1 MTRNGI
7 SGSYGNSISNLL
19 RNCQNIFHT
28 GCTILHS
35 HQQCVK
41 VPISQHVANT
51 YYLFFKNYYKISPSG
66 CIMKSGISP
75 WFGFAFFLITSDIE
89 HIFMYLLTSCMSFL
103 ENYIQ
108 VLCPVKNWILFLIIE
123 F

>member
-7 SGSYGNSISNLL
+7 SGSYGNSITNLL

-35 HQQCVK
+35 HQQCMK
-41 VPISQHVANT
+41 FPISPCLANT
-51 YYLFFKNYYKISPSG
+51 YYLFFKNCYKICPSG
-66 CIMKSGISP
+66 CIMKSGISL
-75 WFGFAFFLITSDIE
+75 WFGFAFSLITSDIE
-89 HIFMYLLTSCMSFL
+89 HVFMYVLTSCMSFL

-108 VLCPVKNWILFLIIE
+108 VLCPVKNWIF
-123 F
+123 FKNY

>member
-19 RNCQNIFHT
+19 RNCQNIFLT

-35 HQQCVK
+35 HQQGMNVT
-41 VPISQHVANT
+41 ISQHLANT
-51 YYLFFKNYYKISPSG
+51 YYLFFKNYYKICPSG
-66 CIMKSGISP
+66 CIMESDISL
-75 WFGFAFFLITSDIE
+75 WFGFAFFLITSDLE

-103 ENYIQ
+103 ENCIQ
-108 VLCPVKNWILFLIIE
+108 VLCPVKN
-123 F
+123 